1 MWWISFRCR
10 IVKRKL
16 PIVHAYVFYCGLH
29 ANPFLFFFVFL
40 PSFFLSLF
48 SFGNLMPVVVQFLFL
63 IKLYYRTFPFIFF
76 FIHSLSRIRFSR
88 SFISRFEPTELN
100 ENDLEEF
107 KMYRSEQKTKGIHLI
122 FVMFDWRNLLALSFA
137 YCHAVW
143 RVICIDELVQ
153 YVGLKDRLYTLVT
166 SFENQFLAGR
176 DSSFGPFSYLQFAF
190 NFLLHKEMIYIFDF
204 DGSLTWSLTIWRAI
218 NV

>member
-29 ANPFLFFFVFL
+29 ANPFFFFFAKL
-40 PSFFLSLF
+40 FSASFFLLGIWCQSSRAVSIL
-48 SFGNLMPVVVQFLFL
+48 NQ
-63 IKLYYRTFPFIFF
+63 LYYRTFPFIFF
-76 FIHSLSRIRFSR
+76 FILSSSRIRFSR
-88 SFISRFEPTELN
+88 SFISRFKSTELK
-100 ENDLEEF
+100 ENDLKEL
-107 KMYRSEQKTKGIHLI
+107 KMYRSEQKNKWIHLI

-137 YCHAVW
+137 CHAVW

-153 YVGLKDRLYTLVT
+153 YVGQKDRLYTLVT
-166 SFENQFLAGR
+166 SFENQFLAER
-176 DSSFGPFSYLQFAF
+176 DSSFGSFSYLQFAF

-204 DGSLTWSLTIWRAI
+204 DGSLTWSLPIWRAI